1 MNEQFLNL
9 AGLRENPFH
18 VSPNPRFYYST
29 PAHDTALAELMYG
42 IETRRGLL
50 VLTGEA
56 GTGKTSILNQ
66 ILDWLRHRGRSTAFI
81 FHTRVEPIGLLR
93 LILADFGLPC
103 ESKSKSDLIRTLHH
117 WLLQRHAVND
127 VPVLILDEAQALP
140 PQTLDE
146 IRLILNAETSVGKL
160 LQIILSGQPELEE
173 NLRLRALRQRIMF
186 HSRLSALTEKQTAAY
201 IARRL
206 AVAGCADTSAFPQ
219 EVVQSIYAIS
229 QGIPRVVNL
238 LCENALICAYGEQC
252 RVISPEMIQ
261 RIGMDFDLCS
271 KYLATTADETQPQ
284 HPYGAPPLLITE
296 RGEVAEAPPT
306 AVDGR
311 EAVPVLARVAVAAA
325 NAAASPARTVPVA
338 AAIPIPVTPVAV
350 PFARVARRGATP
362 ETPARP
368 RTYWRRHR
376 TRTAVAEFTR
386 NSVSTV
392 KQARET
398 VWGMLVEWVGR
409 VHRTLFPMVEK
420 SQPVSAA
427 KEPSKEECWTP
438 IEFDVLEKMHP
449 RAQKQ
454 AQTTAKEDR
463 TSAGAPAMPVRSRT
477 YWGKYQLNS
486 TMAVYARNSMSSV
499 KGMWSAMSG
508 PVVVYF
514 RSVVDSFIR
523 DFHHLRRDSPV
534 RTPATE
540 VSASVDGNNGKSRST
555 AYRCTLALVQW
566 LRQPM
571 SPPRASV
578 DGSNGKSRSTA
589 HRCKLALVQWLRQ
602 PMSPPRASSRARR
615 RYVSASGDNEAAET
629 EN

>member
-1 MNEQFLNL
+1 MNEQFLNI

-66 ILDWLRHRGRSTAFI
+66 VLDWLRYRGRSTAFI

-146 IRLILNAETSVGKL
+146 IRLILNVETSVGKL

-173 NLRLRALRQRIMF
+173 KLRLRALRQRIMF

-284 HPYGAPPLLITE
+284 HPYSAPPLLITE

-420 SQPVSAA
+420 SPLVSAA

-454 AQTTAKEDR
+454 AQTTAKEER
-463 TSAGAPAMPVRSRT
+463 TSAGAPAMPVRSRK
-477 YWGKYQLNS
+477 YWGNYQLNS

-499 KGMWSAMSG
+499 KGMWSAVSG

-523 DFHHLRRDSPV
+523 DFRLLRRDSPV

-540 VSASVDGNNGKSRST
+540 VSASVDGSNGKSRST
-555 AYRCTLALVQW
+555 AHRCTLALVQW

-571 SPPRASV
+571 R
-578 DGSNGKSRSTA
+578 
-589 HRCKLALVQWLRQ
+589 
-602 PMSPPRASSRARR
+602 PPRASSRARR
-615 RYVSASGDNEAAET
+615 RHVSSSGANETAET

>member
-1 MNEQFLNL
+1 
-9 AGLRENPFH
+9 
-18 VSPNPRFYYST
+18 
-29 PAHDTALAELMYG
+29 MYG

-56 GTGKTSILNQ
+56 GTGKTNILNQ

-146 IRLILNAETSVGKL
+146 IRLILNVETSVGKL

-173 NLRLRALRQRIMF
+173 KLRLRALRQRIMF
-186 HSRLSALTEKQTAAY
+186 HSRLPALTEKQTAAY

-206 AVAGCADTSAFPQ
+206 AVAGCADTSAFPE

-271 KYLATTADETQPQ
+271 KYLATAGDETPPQ
-284 HPYGAPPLLITE
+284 HPYSAPPPITE
-296 RGEVAEAPPT
+296 RSEPT

-311 EAVPVLARVAVAAA
+311 EAVPVLARAAVAAA
-325 NAAASPARTVPVA
+325 TAAPPAWAVPVA

-350 PFARVARRGATP
+350 PLTRVAPGGATP
-362 ETPARP
+362 ETTARP
-368 RTYWRRHR
+368 RKYYWRRHG
-376 TRTAVAEFTR
+376 TRSAVAQFTR

-392 KQARET
+392 KQAWEA

-409 VHRTLFPMVEK
+409 VRRTLFPMVEK
-420 SQPVSAA
+420 SPAVSTA

-438 IEFDVLEKMHP
+438 TAFDFLGKMP
-449 RAQKQ
+449 PSATQKQ
-454 AQTTAKEDR
+454 AQTTVKEER
-463 TSAGAPAMPVRSRT
+463 TPAGAPAMQVRSRK
-477 YWGKYQLNS
+477 YWGEHRLNS
-486 TMAVYARNSMSSV
+486 TIAVYARNSMSSV
-499 KGMWSAMSG
+499 KGMWSAVSG
-508 PVVVYF
+508 PVVLYF

-523 DFHHLRRDSPV
+523 DCHLWRRDSPV
-534 RTPATE
+534 RTPATG
-540 VSASVDGNNGKSRST
+540 VSASLDGSNRKSWST
-555 AYRCTLALVQW
+555 AHRYTLALVQW

-571 SPPRASV
+571 R
-578 DGSNGKSRSTA
+578 
-589 HRCKLALVQWLRQ
+589 
-602 PMSPPRASSRARR
+602 PPRASSRARR
-615 RYVSASGDNEAAET
+615 RHVSSSGANETAET
-629 EN
+629 ET

>member
-1 MNEQFLNL
+1 MNEQYLNFV
-9 AGLRENPFH
+9 GLREDPFH
-18 VSPNPRFYYST
+18 VSPNPRFYYPTS
-29 PAHDTALAELMYG
+29 AHDTALAELMFG

-66 ILDWLRHRGRSTAFI
+66 VLDWLRYRGRSTAFI
-81 FHTRVEPIGLLR
+81 FHTRVEPIVLLR
-93 LILADFGLPC
+93 LVLTDFGLPC
-103 ESKSKSDLIRTLHH
+103 ESKSKRDLIRTLHH

-350 PFARVARRGATP
+350 PFTRVARGGATP

-409 VHRTLFPMVEK
+409 VRRTLFPMVEK

-454 AQTTAKEDR
+454 AQTTAKEER
-463 TSAGAPAMPVRSRT
+463 TSAGAPAMPVRSRK
-477 YWGKYQLNS
+477 YWGNYQLNS

-499 KGMWSAMSG
+499 KGMWSAVSG

-523 DFHHLRRDSPV
+523 DFRLLRRDSPV

-540 VSASVDGNNGKSRST
+540 VS
-555 AYRCTLALVQW
+555 
-566 LRQPM
+566 
-571 SPPRASV
+571 ASV

-615 RYVSASGDNEAAET
+615 RHVSASGDNEAAET

>member
-146 IRLILNAETSVGKL
+146 IRLILNVETSVGKL

-173 NLRLRALRQRIMF
+173 KLRLRALRQRIMF

-284 HPYGAPPLLITE
+284 HPYSAPPLLITE

-325 NAAASPARTVPVA
+325 TAASPARAVPVA

-350 PFARVARRGATP
+350 PFTRVARGGATP

-368 RTYWRRHR
+368 KTYWRRHR

-392 KQARET
+392 RQAWEAL
-398 VWGMLVEWVGR
+398 WGMLVEWVGR
-409 VHRTLFPMVEK
+409 VRRTLFPMAEK
-420 SQPVSAA
+420 SPPVSAA

-438 IEFDVLEKMHP
+438 IEFDALEKMHP

-454 AQTTAKEDR
+454 AQTTAKEEQ
-463 TSAGAPAMPVRSRT
+463 TSAGAPAMPVRSRK

-486 TMAVYARNSMSSV
+486 TMAVYSRNLMSSV
-499 KGMWSAMSG
+499 KGMCSAVSG

-523 DFHHLRRDSPV
+523 DCHLLRRDSPV

-540 VSASVDGNNGKSRST
+540 AS
-555 AYRCTLALVQW
+555 
-566 LRQPM
+566 
-571 SPPRASV
+571 ASV
-578 DGSNGKSRSTA
+578 DGSNGKPRSTVQRNA
-589 HRCKLALVQWLRQ
+589 IALVHWLQQ
-602 PMSPPRASSRARR
+602 PMRPPRVSSRGSKLRGK
-615 RYVSASGDNEAAET
+615 Y
-629 EN
+629 

>member
-173 NLRLRALRQRIMF
+173 KLRLRALRQRIMF

-271 KYLATTADETQPQ
+271 KYLATAGDETQPQ
-284 HPYGAPPLLITE
+284 HPYSAPPLLITE

-392 KQARET
+392 KQASEA

-420 SQPVSAA
+420 SPLVSAA

-454 AQTTAKEDR
+454 AQTTAKEER
-463 TSAGAPAMPVRSRT
+463 TSAGAPAMPVRSRK
-477 YWGKYQLNS
+477 YWGNYQLNS

-499 KGMWSAMSG
+499 KGMWSAVSG

-523 DFHHLRRDSPV
+523 DFRLLRRDSPV

-540 VSASVDGNNGKSRST
+540 VSASVDGSNGKSKST
-555 AYRCTLALVQW
+555 AHRCTLALV
-566 LRQPM
+566 
-571 SPPRASV
+571 
-578 DGSNGKSRSTA
+578 
-589 HRCKLALVQWLRQ
+589 HWLRQ

>member
-146 IRLILNAETSVGKL
+146 IRLILNVETSVGKL

-173 NLRLRALRQRIMF
+173 KLRLRALRQRIMF

-306 AVDGR
+306 AVNGR

-420 SQPVSAA
+420 SPLVSAA

-454 AQTTAKEDR
+454 AQTTAKEER
-463 TSAGAPAMPVRSRT
+463 TSAGAPAMPVRSRK
-477 YWGKYQLNS
+477 YWGNYQLNS

-499 KGMWSAMSG
+499 KGMWSAVSG

-523 DFHHLRRDSPV
+523 DFRLLRRDSPV

-540 VSASVDGNNGKSRST
+540 VSASVDGSNGKSRST

-571 SPPRASV
+571 SPPRAS
-578 DGSNGKSRSTA
+578 
-589 HRCKLALVQWLRQ
+589 
-602 PMSPPRASSRARR
+602 SRARR
-615 RYVSASGDNEAAET
+615 RHVSASGDNEAAET

>member
-103 ESKSKSDLIRTLHH
+103 ESKSKSDLNRTLHH

-146 IRLILNAETSVGKL
+146 IRLILNVETSVGKL

-173 NLRLRALRQRIMF
+173 KLRLRALRQRIMF
-186 HSRLSALTEKQTAAY
+186 HSRLPALTEKQTAAY

-284 HPYGAPPLLITE
+284 HPYSAPPLLITE

-325 NAAASPARTVPVA
+325 TAASPARAVPVA

-350 PFARVARRGATP
+350 PFSRVAPGSATP
-362 ETPARP
+362 ESPARP
-368 RTYWRRHR
+368 RKYWRRHR
-376 TRTAVAEFTR
+376 TMSAVAEFTR

-392 KQARET
+392 KQAWKA
-398 VWGMLVEWVGR
+398 WGVLVERVGR
-409 VHRTLFPMVEK
+409 VRRRLFPMVEK
-420 SQPVSAA
+420 S
-427 KEPSKEECWTP
+427 
-438 IEFDVLEKMHP
+438 
-449 RAQKQ
+449 
-454 AQTTAKEDR
+454 
-463 TSAGAPAMPVRSRT
+463 PAV
-477 YWGKYQLNS
+477 
-486 TMAVYARNSMSSV
+486 
-499 KGMWSAMSG
+499 
-508 PVVVYF
+508 
-514 RSVVDSFIR
+514 
-523 DFHHLRRDSPV
+523 
-534 RTPATE
+534 
-540 VSASVDGNNGKSRST
+540 
-555 AYRCTLALVQW
+555 
-566 LRQPM
+566 
-571 SPPRASV
+571 
-578 DGSNGKSRSTA
+578 
-589 HRCKLALVQWLRQ
+589 
-602 PMSPPRASSRARR
+602 
-615 RYVSASGDNEAAET
+615 
-629 EN
+629 

>member
-173 NLRLRALRQRIMF
+173 KLRLRALRQRIMF

-284 HPYGAPPLLITE
+284 HPYSAPPLLITE

-325 NAAASPARTVPVA
+325 TAASPARAVPVA
-338 AAIPIPVTPVAV
+338 AAIPIPVTPVAM
-350 PFARVARRGATP
+350 PFTRVARGGATP

-368 RTYWRRHR
+368 KTYWRRHR

-392 KQARET
+392 KQAWEAL
-398 VWGMLVEWVGR
+398 WGMLVEWVGR
-409 VHRTLFPMVEK
+409 VRRTLFPMAEK
-420 SQPVSAA
+420 SPPVSAA

-454 AQTTAKEDR
+454 AQTTAKEEQ
-463 TSAGAPAMPVRSRT
+463 TSAGAPVMPVRSRK
-477 YWGKYQLNS
+477 YWGKHQLNS

-499 KGMWSAMSG
+499 KGMWSAVSG

-523 DFHHLRRDSPV
+523 DFHLLRRDSPV

-540 VSASVDGNNGKSRST
+540 VSASVDG
-555 AYRCTLALVQW
+555 
-566 LRQPM
+566 
-571 SPPRASV
+571 
-578 DGSNGKSRSTA
+578 SNGKSRSTA
-589 HRCKLALVQWLRQ
+589 HRCTLALVQWLRQ

-615 RYVSASGDNEAAET
+615 RHVSASGANETAET